1 MKLTLKSWLRDRDR
15 LRRVFLI
22 SQVTIMVLLVSG
34 VHLWANNSDYQ
45 RSTKLSMSCEKA
57 TVGEVINQIEKMSE
71 FYFLYQ
77 KEVVN
82 ENRKVSINL
91 KDASIDEILVE
102 LFKGEKLDYEVREK
116 QIIVTPKKNES
127 ISMSV
132 QANDQAHEI
141 YGTVT
146 NRLGELLPGASVV
159 IKGTQLGTVTSAD
172 GKFALKLPSNAEFIV
187 VSFIG
192 LQSKEVKITNQQIFN
207 IVLEDEVIGVD
218 EVVVVAYGTSKRSSF
233 AGSASV
239 VPEEKLKRIKASNPV
254 QALQGMSS
262 GVQVIN
268 NNGQPGSNPTVVIRG
283 IGSMNA
289 SVEPL
294 YVVDGVPY
302 GGYIN
307 AISQSDIESITVL
320 KDASASALYGS
331 RAANGVII
339 ITTKKGKS
347 DEGKINVSTMFSFSK
362 LAVDLPRKLSPK
374 EFVET
379 TWQAMYFG
387 ALDNG
392 SNKADAALYATDN
405 LKNEIKINPFSIAK
419 PVGTDGKLDPNAQLL
434 FEGNWNDELL
444 KSRASQEYTFDFSGK
459 TNKTTYYFSTS
470 YLDDKGIFTTQ
481 KFNRISG
488 RSNVTSQVKS
498 WLEIGT
504 NTSFSNSLS
513 DSPASSSTVWF
524 LRTVPSIYPVYAY
537 DYDAKTYKTDDNGN
551 KIYDYGNDRQGWIG
565 WNPLADAAYNK
576 YKTLVDNISSRNFAE
591 ITFTPEIKFRSTFS
605 LDYYLTSYHGYT
617 TPDYGFMIGRG
628 EVSKSTT
635 RATTSTITNLFT
647 YNKEILDH
655 SVSILLGQE
664 AYKYKSNYLYAAR
677 QDLPFGGLY
686 ELASAATMT
695 GSDSYEDNYRLMS
708 WFSRV
713 EYDYKN
719 RYYFSGSLRR
729 DGTSRFSNS
738 SRYGSFWSVGAS
750 WRASEEDF
758 LKQYKWLNN
767 LKVKASYG
775 AVGNDKLST
784 MYAYQGLY
792 GTGNNDYGLPGLM
805 ISRLPNNGLK
815 WETNLQFN
823 AGLEFTVLNRFSG
836 SVEYFKRQ
844 SKDLLF
850 TEPMAPSTGF
860 SGIDKNIGDVENKGV
875 ELELSWKVIEQKN
888 FLWSMDFNATHYKN
902 VITKLPKAEM
912 NAGVFKWRE
921 GKSRYNFWGAEY
933 AGINPENGN
942 DQWWMNV
949 YETVGGKDVITD
961 RVLTEKQT
969 DVSSDKQKKYLGDA
983 LPDVFGGYTNNF
995 KYKGLDLSVMFYYS
1009 FGGKLYDSDYS
1020 QMMGYRTGFSFHEDV
1035 LNAWTPENKTSTI
1048 TRFSQA
1054 SSNSLSSY
1062 SSKYIFDNSFVR
1074 LRNITLGYTIPENL
1088 MRKLDISSLRLFV
1101 KGDNLFTWG
1110 KAAKRGTD
1118 PEQSLSGTTD
1128 NRFPAIKTVSV
1139 GLQISL

>member
-1 MKLTLKSWLRDRDR
+1 MKLTQKSWLWDHDC
-15 LRRVFLI
+15 LRSIFLI
-22 SQVTIMVLLVSG
+22 SPMTILILLASG
-34 VHLWANNSDYQ
+34 IRLWANDVDYQ
-45 RSTKLSMSCEKA
+45 GSAKLSVSYEKA
-57 TVGEVINQIEKMSE
+57 TVGEVIKHIEKISE
-71 FYFLYQ
+71 FYFLYR
-77 KEVVN
+77 KEIVN
-82 ENRKVSINL
+82 EDRKVSFDL
-91 KDASIDEILVE
+91 KDASIEKILFE
-102 LFKGEKLDYEVREK
+102 LFKGEKLDYEIRDK
-116 QIIVTPKKNES
+116 QIIVTRKKDSNLPTS
-127 ISMSV
+127 I
-132 QANDQAHEI
+132 QAKDQEREI

-146 NRLGELLPGASVV
+146 NRLGELIPGASVS
-159 IKGTQLGTVTSAD
+159 IKGTQQGTVTSTD
-172 GKFALKLPSNAEFIV
+172 GKFALKVPDGAEFIV

-192 LQSKEVKITNQQIFN
+192 LQTKEVEITGQQIYS
-207 IVLEDEVIGVD
+207 IVLEDEIIGVD
-218 EVVVVAYGTSKRSSF
+218 EVVVVAYGTSKKSSF
-233 AGSASV
+233 VGSASLV
-239 VPEEKLKRIKASNPV
+239 SEEKMKKIKTSNPI

-289 SVEPL
+289 SNAPL

-347 DEGKINVSTMFSFSK
+347 DEGKINVSSTFSFSK
-362 LAVDLPRKLSPK
+362 LAVDLPRRLSPQ

-379 TWQAMYFG
+379 TWEAMYFG

-392 SNKADAALYATDN
+392 SSEADAALYATDN
-405 LKNEIKINPFSIAK
+405 LSNEIKINPFSISK
-419 PVGTDGKLDPNAQLL
+419 PVGTDGKLDPNANLL

-444 KSRASQEYTFDFSGK
+444 KSRPSQEYTIDFSGK
-459 TNKTTYYFSTS
+459 TNKTAYYFSAS

-481 KFNRISG
+481 KFNRISA
-488 RSNVTSQVKS
+488 RSNVTAKVKT
-498 WLEIGT
+498 WLEMGT
-504 NTSFSNSLS
+504 NTSFSHSLS
-513 DSPASSSTVWF
+513 DSPAGSSTVWF
-524 LRTVPSIYPVYAY
+524 LRTVPSIYPVYEY
-537 DYDAKTYKTDDNGN
+537 DYDANAYKTDDNGK
-551 KIYDYGNDRQGWIG
+551 KIYDYGDNRQGWIG

-576 YKTLVDNISSRNFAE
+576 YETLVDNISTRNYAE
-591 ITFTPEIKFRSTFS
+591 ITFTPELKFRSTFS

-635 RATTSTITNLFT
+635 RATTSTITNLLT
-647 YNKEILDH
+647 YDKKINDH
-655 SVSILLGQE
+655 TFSILLGQE
-664 AYKYKSNYLYAAR
+664 AYKFKRNYLYAAR
-677 QDLPFGGLY
+677 EDLPFGGLY

-695 GSDSYEDNYRLMS
+695 GSDSYEDNYRLLS
-708 WFSRV
+708 WFSRA

-719 RYYFSGSLRR
+719 KYYFSGSLRR
-729 DGTSRFSNS
+729 DGTSRFSDA
-738 SRYGSFWSVGAS
+738 SRFGTFWSLGAS

-758 LKQYKWLNN
+758 FKQYDWLDN

-775 AVGNDKLST
+775 AVGNDNLST

-792 GTGNNDYGLPGLM
+792 GTGYNDYGLPGLM
-805 ISRLPNNGLK
+805 ISRLPNEGLK

-823 AGLEFTVLNRFSG
+823 VGLEFTVLNRLTG
-836 SVEYFKRQ
+836 SLEYFKRQ

-875 ELELSWKVIEQKN
+875 EFDLSWRIIEQN
-888 FLWSMDFNATHYKN
+888 DFSWSMDINATHYKN
-902 VITKLPKAEM
+902 EITKLPQEEM
-912 NAGVFKWRE
+912 NSGVFKWRE
-921 GKSRYNFWGAEY
+921 GESRYNFWGAEY

-942 DQWWMNV
+942 DQWWMNI
-949 YETVGGKDVITD
+949 YETVGGEEVIAD
-961 RVLTEKQT
+961 RVLTENQT

-1009 FGGKLYDSDYS
+1009 LGGKLYDSDYS

-1035 LNAWTPENKTSTI
+1035 LDAWTPENNTSSV
-1048 TRFSQA
+1048 TRLSQA
-1054 SSNSLSSY
+1054 FSNSLSSY
-1062 SSKYIFDNSFVR
+1062 SSKYIYNNSFVR
-1074 LRNITLGYTIPENL
+1074 LRNITLGYTLPQNIL
-1088 MRKLDISSLRLFV
+1088 SKIDISSLRLFV
-1101 KGDNLFTWG
+1101 KGDNLVTWG

-1128 NRFPAIKTVSV
+1128 NRFPTVKSVSV
-1139 GLQISL
+1139 GLQLSL